1 MGKPQ
6 IISAD
11 NEIINAL
18 YENGV
23 LYQEFEGITLF
34 RTSAHE
40 LNKNAIV
47 ERMIKTLKQYL
58 INIFMTYNVEQ
69 LHSAFLTFR
78 TNYQTVHKMNITF
91 VDYLLE
97 FACEINNNK
106 EHRTI
111 HAIPVQVFDG
121 FETNKQKVNY
131 IYYPRY
137 LSDVIVIK
145 RPESKGAFSNKL
157 FNFDP
162 EPYIILAP
170 RGRKYKLAKLI
181 DHIEGKTTY
190 STKDYQPYEIR
201 AFTSGKEFLN
211 YLILI

>member
-1 MGKPQ
+1 MGKPK

-34 RTSAHE
+34 RTSTHE

-47 ERMIKTLKQYL
+47 ERMIRTLKQYL
-58 INIFMTYNVEQ
+58 INILMTYSVEQ

-78 TNYQTVHKMNITF
+78 TNYQAGHKMNVTF
-91 VDYLLE
+91 VEYLLE
-97 FACEINNNK
+97 FLCEINNNK

-111 HAIPVQVFDG
+111 HDIPIRVFDEL
-121 FETNKQKVNY
+121 ETNKQKINY
-131 IYYPRY
+131 MYYPRY

-145 RPESKGAFSNKL
+145 KPESKGAFSNRI

-162 EPYIILAP
+162 EPYIILTL
-170 RGRKYKLAKLI
+170 RGRKYRLAKLI
-181 DHIEGKTTY
+181 DYIEGNTSILVKTINHMKLER
-190 STKDYQPYEIR
+190 SRLEK
-201 AFTSGKEFLN
+201 SS
-211 YLILI
+211 